1 MAKSMNLNTAQGLS
15 GMLKKGHRTFEGLH
29 GAVLQNIDA
38 CRSIANILKTSF
50 GPNGLNKLVVNHL
63 GKISVTSDCY
73 AILQDLDIVHP
84 AARVLLLNSNMQH
97 DECGDASNFVI
108 TLAGELLNQAELLIS
123 EGLHPAEIISGYQRA
138 YDRTIA
144 TLNDLVVREVEDL
157 RDEQALTEAIRASLS
172 SKQYGYEDVFAP
184 LVARGCISVMQE
196 RPSGEVGFSVDSV
209 RVSKMKGGVVEQS
222 SLLQGLVIQRDTE
235 GSIQRV
241 EDAVVT
247 VFACGIEASATEAK
261 GTVILRN
268 AEELKNYNKSEE
280 RKMEEI
286 FRSIADSGC
295 NVVICQGSVSEL
307 GLHFAEKYGILVVKT
322 MSKFELRRI
331 CATVNATALVRL
343 GPGTPEELGHCSL
356 IEVREVGGRKVVVLE
371 QRDEENRSQVVSVL
385 VRASTDHVLNDLT
398 RSVDGAIQTVKALTR
413 SRKLVPGGGATEMDI
428 AARMKLFAEEEA
440 GSIEQYA
447 IQKFG
452 QAFEVFARMLATTS
466 GYEAEPLISSL
477 YAAHLEG
484 LQRADLDEEAK
495 QQALSQ
501 GVDVDQEGICD
512 VRARHVY
519 DCLYTKANAL
529 RLAVDAA
536 LTVLRVD
543 QIVMSKQAGGP
554 KPRDPPPP
562 DA

>member
-1 MAKSMNLNTAQGLS
+1 MNLNTAQGLS
-15 GMLKKGHRTFEGLH
+15 GMLKKGHKTFEGLH
-29 GAVLQNIDA
+29 GAILQNIDA
-38 CRSIANILKTSF
+38 CRGIADIVKTSF

-84 AARVLLLNSNMQH
+84 AARILLLNSNMQH

-123 EGLHPAEIISGYQRA
+123 EGLHPAEIIAGYQRA
-138 YDRTIA
+138 YDRTISI
-144 TLNDLVVREVEDL
+144 LNDLVVREIEDL
-157 RDEQALTEAIRASLS
+157 RNEEALAEAIRASLS
-172 SKQYGYEDVFAP
+172 SKQYGYEDIFAP
-184 LVARGCISVMQE
+184 LVARGCASVMQE
-196 RPSGEVGFSVDSV
+196 RSSGEIGFSVDSV

-235 GSIQRV
+235 GSIKHV
-241 EDAVVT
+241 ENAVVT

-261 GTVILRN
+261 GTVVLRN
-268 AEELKNYNKSEE
+268 AEELKSYNKSEE

-286 FRSIADSGC
+286 FRAIADSGC
-295 NVVICQGSVSEL
+295 NVVICQGTVSEL
-307 GLHFAEKYGILVVKT
+307 GLHFAEKYNIMVIKT

-343 GPGTPEELGHCSL
+343 GAGTPEEMGQCSL
-356 IEVREVGGRKVVVLE
+356 VEVREVGGRKVVVLE
-371 QRDEENRSQVVSVL
+371 QRDDDNRSQVVSIL

-398 RSVDGAIQTVKALTR
+398 RSVDAAVETVKAFTR
-413 SRKLVPGGGATEMDI
+413 SKKLVPGGGATEMDI

-452 QAFEVFARMLATTS
+452 QAFEVFARMLASTS
-466 GYEAEPLISSL
+466 GYDAEPLISSL

-484 LQRADLDEEAK
+484 LQQGDANEETK
-495 QQALSQ
+495 MRSLCQ
-501 GVDVDQEGICD
+501 GVDVDEEGVCD
-512 VRARHVY
+512 MREKGVY